1 MIDDTLFAEDDF
13 LLLSGIQHMAFCERQ
28 WALIHMEQ
36 MWEENV
42 RTTEGKHLHERVDD
56 VFFDESRGRI
66 RMVRSMPIVSYRLR
80 LRGIA
85 DVVEFRRSETKIEDL
100 TCRLEGRKGWWQPAP
115 IEYKRGKPKID
126 DRDKVQLC
134 AQVMA
139 LEEMMK
145 VIITEAAIYYA
156 QTRRRQPVEMNSK
169 LREHTV
175 QLAER
180 MHNMA
185 REGTTPKAP
194 KGRRCSQCS
203 LVEKC
208 QPKLTLRRRS
218 VENYLKKMYI
228 TIEEEEKC
236 L

>member
-1 MIDDTLFAEDDF
+1 MIDNTLFAEDEL

-42 RTTEGKHLHERVDD
+42 RTTEGKHLHERVDE

-66 RMVRSMPIVSYRLR
+66 RTVRSMPLVSYRLR

-85 DVVEFRRSETKIEDL
+85 DVVEFRRSETMIKDL
-100 TCRLEGRKGWWQPAP
+100 TCRLERRKGWWQPAP

-126 DRDKVQLC
+126 DRDKAQLC

-145 VIITEAAIYYA
+145 VIIPEAAIYYA
-156 QTRRRQPVEMNSK
+156 QTRRRQTVEINSE
-169 LREHTV
+169 LREHTM
-175 QLAER
+175 QLADR
-180 MHNMA
+180 MHSMA
-185 REGTTPKAP
+185 QEGTTPKAP

-218 VENYLKKMYI
+218 VENYLKKMYS